1 MIYIRAEYGPYRMLL
16 PMYRGMDSIHFA
28 PTVVSKSLCWRW
40 TLHCTNESLPLLPQ
54 QLDILHTTLQ
64 PGMDERT
71 RADVS
76 RDLNGKYWVVYRNF
90 QFSYSVHG
98 LK

>member
-1 MIYIRAEYGPYRMLL
+1 MIYSRAEYGLYRMLL
-16 PMYRGMDSIHFA
+16 PTYRGMDSIHIA

-64 PGMDERT
+64 SGMDERQEQT
-71 RADVS
+71 FPEV
-76 RDLNGKYWVVYRNF
+76 
-90 QFSYSVHG
+90 
-98 LK
+98 

>member
-1 MIYIRAEYGPYRMLL
+1 MDSVTPYTPVLQMISCCLAQARAGWNGPDDMRGL
-16 PMYRGMDSIHFA
+16 GMDSIHFA

-64 PGMDERT
+64 PGM
-71 RADVS
+71 
-76 RDLNGKYWVVYRNF
+76 GKRQEQTF
-90 QFSYSVHG
+90 PED
-98 LK
+98 

>member
-1 MIYIRAEYGPYRMLL
+1 MARIACYYLCTGVWIPY
-16 PMYRGMDSIHFA
+16 SIHFA

-64 PGMDERT
+64 PGMDERQVQT
-71 RADVS
+71 FPEV
-76 RDLNGKYWVVYRNF
+76 
-90 QFSYSVHG
+90 
-98 LK
+98 